1 METFDTLG
9 ELLMK
14 RYEAEYDNMRKSL
27 PSLFNRLYNKNN
39 ILFDN
44 VHWNRPLTISKY
56 LHATNDG
63 PCIYTHSCG
72 PQGGRY
78 RISKKGTC
86 YKCKKMIGSYKK
98 LDTMRGLKAL
108 TSNEEE
114 EGFKTFW
121 NGRALKV
128 SPNDPLPFP

>member
-1 METFDTLG
+1 MEAFNGLG
-9 ELLMK
+9 DILLK
-14 RYEAEYDNMRKSL
+14 KFQVDFIAQSKNLSANI
-27 PSLFNRLYNKNN
+27 FNRLYNKNN

-44 VHWNRPLTISKY
+44 VHWNRPLYGKY
-56 LHATNDG
+56 LHNDG
-63 PCIYTHSCG
+63 PCIYTHACG
-72 PQGGRY
+72 SQGGRY

-86 YKCKKMIGSYKK
+86 YKCKKMIGSYKQ
-98 LDTMRGLKAL
+98 LDTIRGLKAL
-108 TSNEEE
+108 TSNE